1 MHNHLKLTVSA
12 CYHALPLKLAVVPGH
27 VVEVSCT
34 KERHVRALGLVDTTA
49 AVEAAHGSEPL
60 RRLQHK
66 DSRHVKKALP
76 LFWMY

>member
-1 MHNHLKLTVSA
+1 MSA
-12 CYHALPLKLAVVPGH
+12 TTWSIVLGAVVFAVGAG
-27 VVEVSCT
+27 SCT
-34 KERHVRALGLVDTTA
+34 PSEERQVRAVGLDDTTA